1 MDSPPLLSK
10 NALIELA
17 MIKINPNGTL
27 KDTCTDELRIKS
39 VKPPNDIDVL
49 LSEYNDKFQGI
60 GCFWDKS
67 TGKEIED
74 KLEKDPEAIPVARK
88 PCPVPNHLQKPL
100 KEWPE
105 QGVKENI
112 FEKVPGGE
120 TITWCSS
127 LVEQHKPKY
136 ADIKNAE
143 LESQMIRASTDM
155 RVPNEATKRSRCVQS
170 LRVEDFYLPLAWLQD
185 LHEIGLKTRLS
196 PTDTRPCHKTGSNIQ
211 HTVGKLQTK
220 ETRYLELNLHKMF

>member
-1 MDSPPLLSK
+1 MDSPPLLIK

-17 MIKINPNGTL
+17 MIKINPDGTL

-39 VKPPNDIDVL
+39 VKPPDDIDVL

-67 TGKEIED
+67 TGKEIEV
-74 KLEKDPEAIPVARK
+74 KLETDPEAIPVARK
-88 PCPVPNHLQKPL
+88 PCPVPNHLQKSL

-143 LESQMIRASTDM
+143 LECQMT
-155 RVPNEATKRSRCVQS
+155 VFS
-170 LRVEDFYLPLAWLQD
+170 LSGGNR
-185 LHEIGLKTRLS
+185 
-196 PTDTRPCHKTGSNIQ
+196 
-211 HTVGKLQTK
+211 
-220 ETRYLELNLHKMF
+220 

>member
-17 MIKINPNGTL
+17 MIKINSDGTL

-39 VKPPNDIDVL
+39 VKPPDDIDVL

-67 TGKEIED
+67 TGKEIEV
-74 KLEKDPEAIPVARK
+74 KLETDPEAIPVARK

-112 FEKVPGGE
+112 
-120 TITWCSS
+120 IIW
-127 LVEQHKPKY
+127 
-136 ADIKNAE
+136 
-143 LESQMIRASTDM
+143 ESPRRRNHHMVLIPSWA
-155 RVPNEATKRSRCVQS
+155 A
-170 LRVEDFYLPLAWLQD
+170 
-185 LHEIGLKTRLS
+185 
-196 PTDTRPCHKTGSNIQ
+196 
-211 HTVGKLQTK
+211 
-220 ETRYLELNLHKMF
+220 